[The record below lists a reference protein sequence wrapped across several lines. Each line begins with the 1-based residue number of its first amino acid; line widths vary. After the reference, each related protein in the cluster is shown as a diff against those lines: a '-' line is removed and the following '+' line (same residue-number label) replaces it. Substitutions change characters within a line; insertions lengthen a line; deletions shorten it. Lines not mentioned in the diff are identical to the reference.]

1 MMKHLLPK
9 FVFTVNVAISY
20 IGARYLYDLFE
31 SEGLQGGWLT
41 ASGVAAFCLIY
52 CGVNFTL
59 YMLGR
64 KRIVENTPIL
74 EVNEEEGH
82 IFFPGEEGHKIPWKN
97 VEKIEI
103 FTSDDGPWSEDLW
116 WLFYLKDREDP
127 IDVPNGSKGIAKIFD
142 VLKSQF
148 DNAKMEEIAKAIGST
163 NVAVFEI
170 WTSQ

>member
-9 FVFTVNVAISY
+9 LVSTVNVAISY
-20 IGARYLYDLFE
+20 VGAHYLYDLIE
-31 SEGLQGGWLT
+31 AKGLKGAWLT
-41 ASGVAAFCLIY
+41 TSGIAAFCLIY
-52 CGVNFTL
+52 CGVNLTL

-74 EVNEEEGH
+74 EINEEEGH
-82 IFFPGEEGHKIPWKN
+82 IFFPGEQGHKIPWNK
-97 VEKIEI
+97 VEKIQI

-127 IDVPNGSKGIAKIFD
+127 VDVPNGSKGITKIFD
-142 VLKSQF
+142 VLKKQF
-148 DNAKMEEIAKAIGST
+148 ENANMGEIAKAMGST

-170 WTSQ
+170 WSLQ